1 MKWSRRELLIGLL
14 GAPVAKALSAQ
25 NLAVRV
31 DGDYV
36 RIAAPQLQFLSGR
49 ILDRLHD
56 GATVG
61 FLGQISLSLDGNT
74 SVYSRSV
81 ARFAVSFAIWEETNQ
96 FQVAFI
102 QQTRRVMSHLSL
114 DAAQNTILDNLTLAT
129 SSLPADRPFWLRLDL
144 RVEEPRDASEIIS
157 GSGINLTRLV
167 EIFGRMPGAAQPHW
181 TVDAGPLRMADV
193 RNKAP
198 RA

>member
-1 MKWSRRELLIGLL
+1 MA
-14 GAPVAKALSAQ
+14 APLAKGLSAQ

-36 RIAAPQLQFLSGR
+36 HIAAPQLQFLSGR

-61 FLGQISLSLDGNT
+61 FLGQISLSLDSNAT
-74 SVYSRSV
+74 VYSRSV
-81 ARFAVSFAIWEETNQ
+81 ARFAVSFAIWEESNQ
-96 FQVAFI
+96 FQVTFI

-114 DAAQNTILDNLTLAT
+114 DAAQNNILDNLTLAI
-129 SSLPADRPFWLRLDL
+129 SALPVDRPFWLRLDL

-181 TVDAGPLRMADV
+181 TVDAGPLRIADV
-193 RNKAP
+193 RTRAPKA
-198 RA
+198 